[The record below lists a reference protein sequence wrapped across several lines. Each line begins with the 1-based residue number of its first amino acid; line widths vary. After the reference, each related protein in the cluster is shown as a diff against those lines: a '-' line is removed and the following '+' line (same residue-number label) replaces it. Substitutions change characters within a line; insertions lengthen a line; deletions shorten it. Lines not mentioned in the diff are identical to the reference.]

1 MIDKRI
7 GVALAAATLA
17 WLPAQPAYAIFH
29 WCKGCGT
36 PVVAGYAPAPVMP
49 YAVGYAPYVASY
61 APACPSPCGSAC
73 AAPCADGELRAAGEL
88 SHRLLQ
94 HAGRGLSA
102 DAGLWP
108 VRPDDR
114 DASDDDL
121 RHGGPARAVH
131 LVSSG
136 GRRLRAGLPL
146 AVCDGRLR
154 AAPPVAAASYYAPAV
169 GAAAP
174 ACCTASYAAPTTSSY
189 APAVTAGYA
198 APAPAP
204 QTYSPAPAA
213 APTPLGTPGSSFQ
226 SQPPASAYPS
236 NPAPSQP
243 QPSEQTQPNQTFEN
257 PSGQPAPEPQSRIVL
272 PPRTTNS
279 TTSGVPRSLD
289 PEDALDQSTAIPLRR
304 SVAMRPVSTASAPQ
318 STDLSDQGW
327 RSARKQ

>member
-1 MIDKRI
+1 MRR
-7 GVALAAATLA
+7 LARRRAAR
-17 WLPAQPAYAIFH
+17 PVPRRAQTVSYVPQVSYRTVYYN
-29 WCKGCGT
+29 T
-36 PVVAGYAPAPVMP
+36 PVVAYRPTPACGLFGPTTVMRPMTTYVTAARLVPYTSYRPV
-49 YAVGYAPYVASY
+49 VAAY
-61 APACPSPCGSAC
+61 APACPSPCATGACGAC
-73 AAPCADGELRAAGEL
+73 APGGGGLVLRSGGRGCCSGLLHGELRRADHLEL
-88 SHRLLQ
+88 CS
-94 HAGRGLSA
+94 GR
-102 DAGLWP
+102 
-108 VRPDDR
+108 
-114 DASDDDL
+114 
-121 RHGGPARAVH
+121 
-131 LVSSG
+131 
-136 GRRLRAGLPL
+136 
-146 AVCDGRLR
+146 DGRLR
-154 AAPPVAAASYYAPAV
+154 GPGS
-169 GAAAP
+169 GA
-174 ACCTASYAAPTTSSY
+174 
-189 APAVTAGYA
+189 
-198 APAPAP
+198 